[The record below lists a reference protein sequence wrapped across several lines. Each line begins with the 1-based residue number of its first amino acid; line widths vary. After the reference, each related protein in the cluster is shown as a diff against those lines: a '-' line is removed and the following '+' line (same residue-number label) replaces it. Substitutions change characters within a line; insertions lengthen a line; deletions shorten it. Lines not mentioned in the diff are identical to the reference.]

1 MTTLDSAVS
10 YMKMYP
16 EFVFG
21 TGYEKFSQELR
32 TNWKNAKE
40 SGLTWNN
47 AKDAFRD
54 AFEAT
59 KADNDALIQQNGGF
73 FKSMKKSLMSIF
85 PDIKTGWKEAGEAA
99 EAASKTKFWAQLK
112 SVGKVLGER
121 MPLIAALGTLIVEAP
136 NIFKAT
142 KDEGLLTGVG
152 ETAKTAGRLGLS
164 TVCGA
169 ITQALIPVPFLGG
182 MIGFIAGD
190 MLGRFIFGKSYTEK
204 QAQKEKTEAAAQNIP
219 QFDFNNIKM
228 PYGGNTAFNDDE
240 FLKLQQMYNQAANSS
255 GLNSTNPFTPSMP
268 YQMNPNNSS
277 TF

>member
-1 MTTLDSAVS
+1 MTTLDGAVRIV
-10 YMKMYP
+10 KMYP

-21 TGYEKFSQELR
+21 TGYEKFSEELR
-32 TNWKNAKE
+32 TNWKNAKQ
-40 SGLTWNN
+40 SGLSWNN
-47 AKDAFRD
+47 TKGALGD

-59 KADNDALIQQNGGF
+59 MRYNDELIQQNGGF
-73 FKSMKKSLMSIF
+73 FKSMKKSLTGIF

-99 EAASKTKFWAQLK
+99 EAASKTKFWAQIK
-112 SVGKVLGER
+112 SVGKVLGKR
-121 MPLIAALGTLIVEAP
+121 MPLIAALGTLIIEAP

-152 ETAKTAGRLGLS
+152 ETAKTAGRLGIS

-182 MIGFIAGD
+182 MVGFIAGD

-204 QAQKEKTEAAAQNIP
+204 QAQKEQAQTAAQNIP

-228 PYGGNTAFNDDE
+228 PYGGNTAFNDEE
-240 FLKLQQMYNQAANSS
+240 FLKLQQMYNQAATSG
-255 GLNSTNPFTPSMP
+255 GLNSTNPFKPAMP
-268 YQMNPNNSS
+268 YQMNPNKSS